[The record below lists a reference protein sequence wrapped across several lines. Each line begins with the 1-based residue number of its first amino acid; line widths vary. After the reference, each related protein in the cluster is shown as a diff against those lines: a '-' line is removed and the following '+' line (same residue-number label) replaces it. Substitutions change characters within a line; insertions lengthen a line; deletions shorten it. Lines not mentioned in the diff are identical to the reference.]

1 MATRGKWNWPKLK
14 REYLTGDW
22 LTVKKFLESKKIPTT
37 NFNQTAGWASEKK
50 ALQERMTDE
59 AKNKMVSQSVDE
71 VTAVRQRQ
79 ARLARYLQAKAAKKL
94 KTLEIETIDE
104 ARRMVIA
111 GMKEERKALGM
122 GERAPHGGGL
132 TQINIELPNTNLDKL
147 LKDSD
152 YEGVLKLLAEVKR
165 ERASRAGEATANKG
179 TAEVQEGEVV

>member
-14 REYLTGDW
+14 RDYLTGDW
-22 LTVKKFLESKKIPTT
+22 LTVKEFLEFKKIPTT

-59 AKNKMVSQSVDE
+59 AKDKMVSQSVDDI
-71 VTAVRQRQ
+71 TAVRNRQ

-94 KTLEIETIDE
+94 KTLPIETIDE

-111 GMKEERKALGM
+111 GMKEERKALGI
-122 GERAPHGGGL
+122 GEKASRPGGL

-147 LKDSD
+147 LKESD

-165 ERASRAGEATANKG
+165 ETASRSGETTVSKGAT
-179 TAEVQEGEVV
+179 EVQEGKVI